1 MLGRFFLMWA
11 VSVEARSRSDNT
23 AEAGDRKEHLH
34 VPIVA
39 MPIQV
44 VVLHLANG
52 STGLSIRIWEE
63 RQLLDEAGLERDLEK
78 LEWLFG
84 GRGERERV
92 ERELWPERVGRIGM

>member
-1 MLGRFFLMWA
+1 

-23 AEAGDRKEHLH
+23 TEAGNRKEHLH
-34 VPIVA
+34 VPIAA
-39 MPIQV
+39 MPIRV
-44 VVLHLANG
+44 VVPHLANGLHPLYDGPRRSLFMIG

-63 RQLLDEAGLERDLEK
+63 RRLLDEAGLERDLEK

-92 ERELWPERVGRIGM
+92 E